1 MEVLSEKKHQAA
13 DIAGNLDVWVRWED
27 FEEEEEPDPE
37 SADARSQE
45 LQRRLDTLKQL
56 IDARAEDYEDG
67 AFC

>member
-1 MEVLSEKKHQAA
+1 MSSLPDTYNPEK
-13 DIAGNLDVWVRWED
+13 NLRWED
-27 FEEEEEPDPE
+27 FEEEEKPDPE